1 MTDSK
6 QFATFFLNG
15 LFFGIEVLKVQE
27 VIRYQ
32 EMTRVPLAPRMIEG
46 LINLRGRI
54 VTAIDLRRRLEMPP
68 RAAGELPMNVV
79 ISSDDGAVSLLVDGI
94 GDVVEVQDDI
104 YERPPETLNGAARE
118 LIRGVYKLKERLL
131 LILDTEKA
139 VGLPTSAAQ
148 AQSGKVDPSSK
159 PILCKRP

>member
-1 MTDSK
+1 MTDGK
-6 QFATFFLNG
+6 QFATFSLNG

-46 LINLRGRI
+46 LINLRGQI

-68 RAAGELPMNVV
+68 RPAGELPMNVV
-79 ISSDDGAVSLLVDGI
+79 ISSDDGAVSLLVD
-94 GDVVEVQDDI
+94 
-104 YERPPETLNGAARE
+104 E

-148 AQSGKVDPSSK
+148 AQKAVK
-159 PILCKRP
+159 